1 MNFEDKLK
9 KKFLYN
15 EGKNFFKTLYFL
27 LQKFKLKGLKKN
39 FTVTGVDLLVER
51 FFSNINVDN
60 GIYVDIGCNHP
71 FYNNNTFLLHQKG
84 WSGINVDL
92 DFHSIDMFNYFRP
105 KDVNKQIAV
114 SDKIGEQ
121 EFFFYHSK
129 STINTLSS
137 EIHNLR
143 GHNAK
148 EIRRIKIDTLD
159 NIIEHTVYANKKIN
173 FLTIDVE
180 GYELNVLKGF
190 NFKKYEPDMVIV
202 EYIDTSIKQEFFYQS
217 ISNII
222 NSELFNFMNNNNF
235 SFVNWLDSD
244 LVFVNNN
251 IRI

>member
-121 EFFFYHSK
+121 ECFFYHSK
-129 STINTLSS
+129 STITPLSS

-222 NSELFNFMNNNNF
+222 NSELFN
-235 SFVNWLDSD
+235 S
-244 LVFVNNN
+244 
-251 IRI
+251 